1 MSLYNLNLKVYKG
14 ALIWYTMVVT
24 EMIMIEKELKTQLD
38 EAKLCPR
45 ESYNGVLVRLIKNGE
60 GVD

>member
-1 MSLYNLNLKVYKG
+1 
-14 ALIWYTMVVT
+14 MVVT